1 MPLRIRVQPAGGTPI
16 HESPDA
22 SAKLFLQD
30 MNLSFFA
37 AGIPKAQPRVKAFVR
52 GGHAG
57 VYTPDSA
64 ETWKQEVRRQAVANA
79 PESLMSGV
87 VRIQLDFFL
96 PRPKVHLD
104 KHGVPKPKSPVWCQK
119 KPDLDNLIKAV
130 TDAITDTQ
138 KVWLDD
144 SQICFISA
152 TKSYALDAVGC
163 SVRISAE

>member
-1 MPLRIRVQPAGGTPI
+1 
-16 HESPDA
+16 
-22 SAKLFLQD
+22 

-37 AGIPKAQPRVKAFVR
+37 AGIPKAQPRVKAYVR

-64 ETWKQEVRRQAVANA
+64 EIWKQEVRRQAVANA

-87 VRIQLDFFL
+87 VRVELDFYL
-96 PRPKVHLD
+96 PRPKTHLT
-104 KHGVPKPKSPVWCQK
+104 KHGAPKPKSPVWHCK

-144 SQICFISA
+144 SQICEITA
-152 TKSYALDAVGC
+152 TKTYALQQSGC
-163 SVRISAE
+163 SVRINAE

>member
-1 MPLRIRVQPAGGTPI
+1 
-16 HESPDA
+16 
-22 SAKLFLQD
+22 

-57 VYTPDSA
+57 VYTPDGA
-64 ETWKQEVRRQAVANA
+64 EIWKQEVRRQAVANA
-79 PESLMSGV
+79 PESIIAGV

-96 PRPKVHLD
+96 PRPKAHLT
-104 KHGVPKPKSPVWCQK
+104 KHGTPKAKSPIWHCK

-138 KVWLDD
+138 RVWLDD
-144 SQICFISA
+144 SQIWIIKASK
-152 TKSYALDAVGC
+152 TYALQAVGC
-163 SVRISAE
+163 AVRISAE

>member
-1 MPLRIRVQPAGGTPI
+1 
-16 HESPDA
+16 
-22 SAKLFLQD
+22 
-30 MNLSFFA
+30 MNLSFFC

-64 ETWKQEVRRQAVANA
+64 ETWKQEVRRQAFANA

-87 VRIQLDFFL
+87 VRVELDFFL
-96 PRPKVHLD
+96 PRPKTHLT
-104 KHGVPKPKSPVWCQK
+104 KHGTPKAKSPVWHCK

-138 KVWLDD
+138 RVWLDD
-144 SQICFISA
+144 SQICQITA
-152 TKSYALDAVGC
+152 TKTYALQAVGC
-163 SVRISAE
+163 AVRISAE

>member
-1 MPLRIRVQPAGGTPI
+1 MKI
-16 HESPDA
+16 D
-22 SAKLFLQD
+22 
-30 MNLSFFA
+30 FFI

-64 ETWKQEVRRQAVANA
+64 DAWKQSVRQQAIANA
-79 PESLMSGV
+79 PESLV
-87 VRIQLDFFL
+87 AHPIRVELDFFL
-96 PRPKVHLD
+96 PRPKAHLD
-104 KHGVPKPKSPVWCQK
+104 KHGVPKSKSPVWHCK

-144 SQICFISA
+144 SQIYQI
-152 TKSYALDAVGC
+152 TAVKTYDLQQSGC
-163 SVRISAE
+163 SVSINAE

>member
-1 MPLRIRVQPAGGTPI
+1 
-16 HESPDA
+16 
-22 SAKLFLQD
+22 
-30 MNLSFFA
+30 MNLDFFA

-57 VYTPDSA
+57 VYTPDGA

-79 PESLMSGV
+79 PESLIGGV

-96 PRPKVHLD
+96 PRPKVHLKKD
-104 KHGVPKPKSPVWCQK
+104 GFPKPKSPVWHCK

-138 KVWLDD
+138 LIWLDD
-144 SQICFISA
+144 SQICEITA
-152 TKSYALDAVGC
+152 TKTYAMNAVGC
-163 SVRISAE
+163 SVRISAEQNVEFSLAFR

>member
-1 MPLRIRVQPAGGTPI
+1 
-16 HESPDA
+16 
-22 SAKLFLQD
+22 
-30 MNLSFFA
+30 MNLDFFV

-104 KHGVPKPKSPVWCQK
+104 RHGVPKAKSPVWCQK

-138 KVWLDD
+138 RVWLDD
-144 SQICFISA
+144 SQICEITA
-152 TKSYALDAVGC
+152 TKTYAINAVGC
-163 SVRISAE
+163 SVGIRAE

>member
-1 MPLRIRVQPAGGTPI
+1 
-16 HESPDA
+16 
-22 SAKLFLQD
+22 
-30 MNLSFFA
+30 MNLSFFV

-57 VYTPDSA
+57 IYTPDSA

-79 PESLMSGV
+79 PESLMGGV

-96 PRPKVHLD
+96 PRPKAHLD
-104 KHGVPKPKSPVWCQK
+104 RHGVPKPKSPVWHCK

-144 SQICFISA
+144 SQICEITA
-152 TKSYALDAVGC
+152 TKTYALNAVGC
-163 SVRISAE
+163 SVSISAD